1 MKTILNTSPGTP
13 TSRRASDRDACMLA
27 RWDELIH
34 RVARGEHR
42 ALAHLYEQSSRL
54 VYSLALRILGKPED
68 AEEATLDVYI
78 QVWRQASR
86 FDRRRGNA
94 RSWLTVLTRGRAIDH
109 LRSTLRHPR
118 DNPIDTIVSWL
129 ASNDNPE
136 EEAATNQRRRRVR
149 EALMLLPSEQHDAI
163 ELAFFSGLSHT
174 EVAKSLGRP
183 LGTVK
188 SRIRVGLT
196 KLRELLEAG
205 AGSETLTTSV
215 ANPRKQVA

>member
-1 MKTILNTSPGTP
+1 MIDQAAEQELVDRLR
-13 TSRRASDRDACMLA
+13 SRDHSAV
-27 RWDELIH
+27 E
-34 RVARGEHR
+34 
-42 ALAHLYEQSSRL
+42 ALESAYGSQIYRL
-54 VYSLALRILGKPED
+54 TVRYLKNHED
-68 AEEATLDVYI
+68 AEEVTWDVYT

-94 RSWLTVLTRGRAIDH
+94 RSWLTVLTRSRAIDR

-118 DNPIDTIVSWL
+118 DNPLDTTVSWL

-136 EEAATNQRRRRVR
+136 EEAVTNQRRRRVR
-149 EALMLLPSEQHDAI
+149 EALMLLPSAQRHAI

-196 KLRELLEAG
+196 KLTQR
-205 AGSETLTTSV
+205 SV
-215 ANPRKQVA
+215 GLRTVGFDVDQQN

>member
-1 MKTILNTSPGTP
+1 
-13 TSRRASDRDACMLA
+13 MLA
-27 RWDELIH
+27 RWEELIR
-34 RVARGEHR
+34 RVARGEQS
-42 ALAHLYEQSSRL
+42 ALAHLYQQSSRL

-68 AEEATLDVYI
+68 AEEVTLDVYT

-94 RSWLTVLTRGRAIDH
+94 RSWLTVLTRGRAIDR

-118 DNPIDTIVSWL
+118 DNPLETIVSWL

-136 EEAATNQRRRRVR
+136 EEAATNQRRNMVR
-149 EALMLLPSEQHDAI
+149 EALMLLPSEQRDAI

-196 KLRELLEAG
+196 KLRELLG
-205 AGSETLTTSV
+205 AGSETLTTSA
-215 ANPRKQVA
+215 ANPRKQAA

>member
-13 TSRRASDRDACMLA
+13 TSRRASDGDACMLA

-34 RVARGEHR
+34 RVARGEPK

-54 VYSLALRILGKPED
+54 VYSLALRILGKRED
-68 AEEATLDVYI
+68 AEEVTLDVYA

-94 RSWLTVLTRGRAIDH
+94 RSWLTVLTRSRAIDR

-118 DNPIDTIVSWL
+118 DNPLDTTVSWL

-136 EEAATNQRRRRVR
+136 EEAVTNQRRRRVR
-149 EALMLLPSEQHDAI
+149 DALTSLPGTQREAI
-163 ELAFFSGLSHT
+163 ERAFFSGLST
-174 EVAKSLGRP
+174 EVAKPLGQP

-188 SRIRVGLT
+188 SRIRTGMSRLSEF
-196 KLRELLEAG
+196 LGAD
-205 AGSETLTTSV
+205 AGSATPT
-215 ANPRKQVA
+215 RYCQG